1 MTTALIFDVFGTLLH
16 FKDDERPEHPWQV
29 LAAFLGRH
37 GATVSAEEI
46 RRIRDASVERH
57 FAAAADIH
65 PDIDMQ
71 LVYRELVDT
80 VLDEH
85 PDRDRIADE
94 AAWEFRIAAT
104 EYRSA
109 YTGAHSALADLRTRY
124 RLAIASNTQRV
135 YTERELAAESL
146 DDFFEVIVFSSDV
159 ERVKPEPL
167 LLERTLSELGV
178 AARDALYIGDN
189 PHDDYVAATAAGI
202 PIILL
207 RHEAPYDAADL
218 GVPRSIPIATGFDSL
233 LTLLDGRA

>member
-16 FKDDERPEHPWQV
+16 FKDDERPVHPWQV
-29 LAAFLGRH
+29 LAEFLGGY
-37 GATVSAEEI
+37 GASVSADEI
-46 RRIRDASVERH
+46 RSIREASVQRH
-57 FAAAADIH
+57 FAAAADVY

-71 LVYRELVDT
+71 RVYRELVDA
-80 VLDEH
+80 VLRGH

-94 AAWEFRIAAT
+94 AAWEFRVAAT
-104 EYRSA
+104 EYRSV
-109 YTGAHSALADLRTRY
+109 YPGAHDALAELGTRY

-135 YTERELAAESL
+135 YTARELASESL

-202 PIILL
+202 PVILI
-207 RHEAPYDAADL
+207 RHESPYDAAEL
-218 GVPRSIPIATGFDSL
+218 GVPRSIPIATGYDSL
-233 LTLLDGRA
+233 LTLINERA

>member
-16 FKDDERPEHPWQV
+16 FKDDERPEHPWRV
-29 LAAFLGRH
+29 LAEFLARH
-37 GATVSAEEI
+37 GATAGSDEI
-46 RRIRDASVERH
+46 RSIRGASVERH
-57 FAAAADIH
+57 FAAAADVY

-71 LVYRELVDT
+71 LVYRELVDAM
-80 VLDEH
+80 LPGH

-94 AAWEFRIAAT
+94 AAWEFRVAAT
-104 EYRSA
+104 EYRNA
-109 YTGAHSALADLRTRY
+109 YPGAHSALTELGKSY

-135 YTERELAAESL
+135 YTERELASESL

-167 LLERTLSELGV
+167 LLERTLGELGV

-202 PIILL
+202 PVILL
-207 RHEAPYDAADL
+207 RHEAPYDPAEL
-218 GVPRSIPIATGFDSL
+218 GVPRSTPIATDYDSL
-233 LTLLDGRA
+233 LTLINERA

>member
-29 LAAFLGRH
+29 LAAFLDRH
-37 GATVSAEEI
+37 GSTVSVDEI
-46 RRIRDASVERH
+46 RGIRDASVERH
-57 FAAAADIH
+57 FAVAADVY
-65 PDIDMQ
+65 PDIDMR
-71 LVYRELVDT
+71 LVYRELVDAA
-80 VLDEH
+80 LPGH
-85 PDRDRIADE
+85 PDRDSLAEE
-94 AAWEFRIAAT
+94 AAWEFRVAAT
-104 EYRSA
+104 EYRSVYA
-109 YTGAHSALADLRTRY
+109 GAHSALAELGKRY

-167 LLERTLSELGV
+167 LLERTLSELDV

-202 PIILL
+202 PVILL
-207 RHEAPYDAADL
+207 RHEAPYDAAEL
-218 GVPRSIPIATGFDSL
+218 GVPRSIPIATDYDSL
-233 LTLLDGRA
+233 LALIDERA